1 MFEAPPPQTLQVISA
16 AQSLCS
22 PGQKHTSAPL
32 TWINTSDRSCLKS
45 LVLEAKKAAADQA
58 GQARRSKPLNLG
70 EETMCRA
77 FRLVGAAIMLG
88 SSVLSAAEA
97 GAIELTGA
105 WATHADLCSQ
115 VFTKKDNRV
124 AYAEFSELFGSG
136 FIIDGDRIRGRAGT
150 CQIKSRKQ
158 DGNSLELSAA
168 CASSVMTQDVRF
180 SLKIIDDN
188 NISRSFPE
196 IAGMS
201 LNYTRCKL

>member
-1 MFEAPPPQTLQVISA
+1 VEVDTLA
-16 AQSLCS
+16 LRGTFGPLGRTKEGKQS
-22 PGQKHTSAPL
+22 
-32 TWINTSDRSCLKS
+32 
-45 LVLEAKKAAADQA
+45 V
-58 GQARRSKPLNLG
+58 PLNLG

-88 SSVLSAAEA
+88 SSVFSVAEA
-97 GAIELTGA
+97 RAIELTGA

-124 AYAEFSELFGSG
+124 VYAEFSELFGSG
-136 FIIDGDRIRGRAGT
+136 FIIDGDRIRGRAAT
-150 CQIKSRKQ
+150 CSIKSRKQ
-158 DGNSLELSAA
+158 EGDSLELSAA

-180 SLKIIDDN
+180 NLKIIDDN

-201 LNYTRCKL
+201 QNYTRCKL